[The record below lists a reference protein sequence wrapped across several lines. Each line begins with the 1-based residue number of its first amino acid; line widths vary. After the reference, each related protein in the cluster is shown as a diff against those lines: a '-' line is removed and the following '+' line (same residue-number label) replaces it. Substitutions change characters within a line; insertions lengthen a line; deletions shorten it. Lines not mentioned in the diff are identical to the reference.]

1 MSEKDI
7 MMEPLDDED
16 LESVAGGAEETSCGD
31 GCGDGG
37 VSSTADLS
45 AR

>member
-7 MMEPLDDED
+7 VMEPLDDED
-16 LESVAGGAEETSCGD
+16 LESVAGGAVAPSCGD

-37 VSSTADLS
+37 
-45 AR
+45 